1 MNCAFI
7 CLLTVVKEGDL
18 SGDDL
23 ETLSWNIVEIWKP
36 LARRLGTSDADI
48 TIIDKDNEGCTEKSY
63 QMLLAWKQR
72 EASSATYKVL
82 FDALCHPLI
91 GRRDLAENLCCC

>member
-18 SGDDL
+18 SDDDL
-23 ETLSWNIVEIWKP
+23 ERISWYIVGIWKP
-36 LARRLGTSDADI
+36 LARRLRTSAADI
-48 TIIDKDNEGCTEKSY
+48 TIFDKDNKECTEKSY

-82 FDALCHPLI
+82 FDALCDPLI

>member
-7 CLLTVVKEGDL
+7 CLLTLGKEGDL
-18 SGDDL
+18 SDDDL
-23 ETLSWNIVEIWKP
+23 ATLSCKIVGIWKP
-36 LARRLGTSDADI
+36 LARMLGLSDAVI
-48 TIIDKDNEGCTEKSY
+48 TIIDKDNERCIEKSY

-91 GRRDLAENLCCC
+91 GRRDLAENLCRC